1 MPKVAT
7 RPTNTVQRSTLI
19 GVAVLCLAV
28 GFLGGVVFSIYK
40 STGIAPVA
48 APTAAQ
54 TDIGD
59 RAQELDRLTKETAQN
74 PGNGAAWTQLGNLY
88 FDANIPEKAIWAY
101 RKSLEID
108 PGNPDVWTDLGVM
121 YRRSNQPQEALKAFD
136 EAIRLDPKHEPSRF
150 NKGIV
155 QLHDLNDPAAGIKT
169 WEDLLVINPLAMAPN
184 GKSVDE
190 LVVIYK
196 KNIQKAK

>member
-1 MPKVAT
+1 MPKSNS
-7 RPTNTVQRSTLI
+7 RPTNTVQQSTLI

-40 STGIAPVA
+40 STGVTPVA
-48 APTAAQ
+48 VPTAAQ
-54 TDIGD
+54 PDFGD
-59 RAQELDRLTKETAQN
+59 REQELDRLTKETAQN
-74 PGNGAAWTQLGNLY
+74 PGNSAAWTQLGNLY
-88 FDANIPEKAIWAY
+88 FDTNIPDKAIWAY
-101 RKSLEID
+101 QKSLDID
-108 PGNPDVWTDLGVM
+108 PANPNVWTDLGVM

-169 WEDLLVINPLAMAPN
+169 WEDLLAINPLAMAPN

-196 KNIQKAK
+196 KNIQKTK

>member
-48 APTAAQ
+48 VPTAAQ

-88 FDANIPEKAIWAY
+88 FDTNIPEKAIWAY

>member
-1 MPKVAT
+1 MPKST
-7 RPTNTVQRSTLI
+7 SRPTNTVQQSTLI
-19 GVAVLCLAV
+19 GVAVLCIAV

-40 STGIAPVA
+40 SIGVAPVA

-54 TDIGD
+54 PDIGN

-88 FDANIPEKAIWAY
+88 FDTNMPEKAIWAY
-101 RKSLEID
+101 QKSLEID
-108 PGNPDVWTDLGVM
+108 PANPNVWTDLGVM
-121 YRRSNQPQEALKAFD
+121 YRRSDRPQEAIKAFD

-155 QLHDLNDPAAGIKT
+155 QLHDLNDPSAGIKT
-169 WEDLLVINPLAMAPN
+169 WEELLAINPLAMAPN

-196 KNIQKAK
+196 KNIQKTK

>member
-1 MPKVAT
+1 MPKST
-7 RPTNTVQRSTLI
+7 SRPTNTVQQSTLI
-19 GVAVLCLAV
+19 GVAVLCIAV

-40 STGIAPVA
+40 SIGVAPVA

-54 TDIGD
+54 PDIGD

-74 PGNGAAWTQLGNLY
+74 PGNGTAWTQLGNLY
-88 FDANIPEKAIWAY
+88 FDTNMPEKAIWAY
-101 RKSLEID
+101 QKSLEID
-108 PGNPDVWTDLGVM
+108 PANPNVWTDLGVM
-121 YRRSNQPQEALKAFD
+121 YRRSDRPQEAIKAFD

-155 QLHDLNDPAAGIKT
+155 QLHDLNDPSAGIKT
-169 WEDLLVINPLAMAPN
+169 WEELLAINPLAMAPN

-196 KNIQKAK
+196 KNIQKTK

>member
-1 MPKVAT
+1 MPKSKSRPAT
-7 RPTNTVQRSTLI
+7 TVQQSTLI

-40 STGIAPVA
+40 STRVAPITE
-48 APTAAQ
+48 PTAAQ
-54 TDIGD
+54 PDIGD

-74 PGNGAAWTQLGNLY
+74 PGNAAAWTQLGNLY
-88 FDANIPEKAIWAY
+88 FDTNVPDKAIWAY
-101 RKSLEID
+101 QKSLEID
-108 PGNPDVWTDLGVM
+108 PANPNVWTDLGVM

-136 EAIRLDPKHEPSRF
+136 EAIRLDPKHEPARF

-169 WEDLLVINPLAMAPN
+169 WEDLLAVNPLAMAPN

-190 LVVIYK
+190 LVAIYK
-196 KNIQKAK
+196 KNIQKTQ

>member
-7 RPTNTVQRSTLI
+7 RPINTVQRSTLI

-48 APTAAQ
+48 VPTAAQ

-108 PGNPDVWTDLGVM
+108 PGSPDVWTDLGVM

>member
-19 GVAVLCLAV
+19 GVEVLCLAV

-59 RAQELDRLTKETAQN
+59 RAQELDRLTKENAQN

-88 FDANIPEKAIWAY
+88 FDTNIPENAIWAY

-196 KNIQKAK
+196 KNIQKTK

>member
-1 MPKVAT
+1 M
-7 RPTNTVQRSTLI
+7 
-19 GVAVLCLAV
+19 

-40 STGIAPVA
+40 STGVAPVA
-48 APTAAQ
+48 VPTAAQ
-54 TDIGD
+54 PDIGD

-74 PGNGAAWTQLGNLY
+74 PGNGAAWIQLGNLY
-88 FDANIPEKAIWAY
+88 FDTNIPEKAIWAY
-101 RKSLEID
+101 QKSLEID
-108 PGNPDVWTDLGVM
+108 PANPDVWTDLGVM
-121 YRRSNQPQEALKAFD
+121 YRRNNQPQEALKAFD

-169 WEDLLVINPLAMAPN
+169 WEDLLAINPLAMAPN

-196 KNIQKAK
+196 KNIQKTK

>member
-1 MPKVAT
+1 MPKST
-7 RPTNTVQRSTLI
+7 SHPTNTVQQSTLI

-40 STGIAPVA
+40 STGVAPVA
-48 APTAAQ
+48 VPTATQ
-54 TDIGD
+54 PDIGD

-88 FDANIPEKAIWAY
+88 FDTNIPEKAIWAY
-101 RKSLEID
+101 QKSLEID
-108 PGNPDVWTDLGVM
+108 PANPNVWTDLGVM
-121 YRRSNQPQEALKAFD
+121 YRRSNQPQEAIKAFD
-136 EAIRLDPKHEPSRF
+136 EAIRLDSKHEPSRF

-155 QLHDLNDPAAGIKT
+155 QLHDLNDPTAGIKT

-196 KNIQKAK
+196 KNIQKPK

>member
-1 MPKVAT
+1 MPKATT
-7 RPTNTVQRSTLI
+7 RPTNMVQKSTLI
-19 GVAVLCLAV
+19 GVAALCLAV

-40 STGIAPVA
+40 STGGAPSAV
-48 APTAAQ
+48 PTAAQ
-54 TDIGD
+54 PDMGD

-74 PGNGAAWTQLGNLY
+74 PENVTAWTQLGNLY
-88 FDANIPEKAIWAY
+88 FDTDIPEKAIWAY

-108 PGNPDVWTDLGVM
+108 PGNPNVWTDLGVM
-121 YRRSNQPQEALKAFD
+121 YRRSDQPQEAIKAFD

-155 QLHDLNDPAAGIKT
+155 QLHDLNDPTAGIKT
-169 WEDLLVINPLAMAPN
+169 WEDLLAINPLAMAPN

-196 KNIQKAK
+196 KNMQKAK